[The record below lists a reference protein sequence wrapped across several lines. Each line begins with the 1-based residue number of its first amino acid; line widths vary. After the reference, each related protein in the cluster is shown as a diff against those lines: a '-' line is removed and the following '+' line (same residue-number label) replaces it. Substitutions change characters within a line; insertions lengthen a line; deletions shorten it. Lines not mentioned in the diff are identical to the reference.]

1 MTGKLAA
8 NSILTSLITQLAVP
22 ELAAATAKMGLKQ
35 SVWKPLCDLSEELDT
50 TQGHAMQQ
58 LQQAAAATAKQT
70 IAALQAEIYAE
81 ANDATPAGQASRL
94 MAAYY
99 KEATHRAITTLETT
113 TAQAAIYTAASSSY
127 LKGKLD
133 EYLNLL
139 LQTNEG
145 TSGNNGCMLDN
156 SGNNAVTKNGDNI
169 GDVKCRLKLS
179 RPQPGKRPQT
189 QLTEAGFT
197 AILKGIGGSNS
208 NQDNDKKCS
217 LTSGSSTDGLGT
229 DGNTAADVKFL
240 DGYITAPQTG
250 GAEITIADLSSM
262 AAGKAASSPAW
273 HAAWQA
279 AKDFV
284 GAADPAYKNSTGD
297 IHTKETIANLVKSV
311 YLNKPSAGENEVQTE
326 ITKYFGKHTD
336 EKWQQLI
343 KKIHDFEI
351 TEKVAELQT
360 KTKLGEITE
369 TTKLLSILEYYHLQN
384 TNKFLQLTKDLE
396 AEKAKHGKNP
406 KREPEKV
413 CNEIGDANEAGC
425 NKTPGCHFVSSNNE
439 GKKCTVNPA
448 ATKTAKEAEKQETG
462 ADGKTSS
469 DCKDK
474 QQKDC
479 TGNCKWD
486 GKECKDSSILVNK
499 RFALMVS
506 AAFAALLVF

>member
-1 MTGKLAA
+1 MVRKLGARSVLVFLMA
-8 NSILTSLITQLAVP
+8 QLTFAQRASAK
-22 ELAAATAKMGLKQ
+22 AKMGLKQ
-35 SVWKPLCDLSEELDT
+35 SVWKPLCDLSEELDASP
-50 TQGHAMQQ
+50 GHSMQQ
-58 LQQAAAATAKQT
+58 IVEATKAIEKQTVAAVQAEVFAAAASSPTEATA
-70 IAALQAEIYAE
+70 
-81 ANDATPAGQASRL
+81 AGL
-94 MAAYY
+94 MAAHY
-99 KEATHRAITTLETT
+99 KLATTNALTTLEQRTSRH
-113 TAQAAIYTAASSSY
+113 AVRAASTAAY

-133 EYLNLL
+133 EYLSLL

-262 AAGKAASSPAW
+262 DNGKAASSPAW

-297 IHTKETIANLVKSV
+297 ITDKDGISDLLKLVW
-311 YLNKPSAGENEVQTE
+311 LNKADAATTEVQNE
-326 ITKYFGKHTD
+326 LAKYFGKHTED
-336 EKWQQLI
+336 KWQQLI

-351 TEKVAELQT
+351 PEKVAGLQAQ
-360 KTKLGEITE
+360 TKLGEITD
-369 TTKLLSILEYYHLQN
+369 TPKLLAILEYYQLQR
-384 TNKFLQLTKDLE
+384 TNKFLKLTKDLE
-396 AEKAKHGKNP
+396 AEKAKRASSAKI
-406 KREPEKV
+406 EPEKV
-413 CNEIGDANEAGC
+413 CNDIGDKNETVCA
-425 NKTPGCHFVSSNNE
+425 KTPGCHFVSTNYECKKSTLTKE
-439 GKKCTVNPA
+439 DEEKAGVKQAGK
-448 ATKTAKEAEKQETG
+448 
-462 ADGKTSS
+462 DGKTELKCS
-469 DCKDK
+469 DKKSEGECND
-474 QQKDC
+474 
-479 TGNCKWD
+479 GCKWD
-486 GKECKDSSILVNK
+486 NNACKDSSFLVNK
-499 RFALMVS
+499 KFALIVS
-506 AAFAALLVF
+506 AFLDLVVF